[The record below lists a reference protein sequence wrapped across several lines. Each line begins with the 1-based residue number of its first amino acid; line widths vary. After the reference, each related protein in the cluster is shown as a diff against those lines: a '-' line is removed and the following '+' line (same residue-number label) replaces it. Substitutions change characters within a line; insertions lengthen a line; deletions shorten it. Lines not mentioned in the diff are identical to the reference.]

1 MEKIIQANELTKVY
15 GKANEKQTEALK
27 GISFDIEKGEFIGIM
42 GASGSGKSTLLN
54 ILSTLD
60 HPTKG
65 AIRINNSDITK
76 LKGDAL
82 ADFRSREIGFIFQ
95 DFNLL
100 ENLTASENI
109 AVPLSL
115 QGVKPKIIQQ
125 RIKQVAERLSI
136 THILDKYPAAIS
148 GGQKQRVTAARALI
162 TEPTILFAD
171 EPTGA
176 LDSKSAKDL
185 LNMMDDLNTN
195 DQVSILLVTHDP
207 LSASYCQ
214 RILFIKDGKIHQ
226 EVKRKDQSREAF
238 YRQILVI
245 LGNLEQ

>member
-65 AIRINNSDITK
+65 AIRINNSNITK

-95 DFNLL
+95 DFNLFKDGDSRLPRYPHQTIWPYSDMVQHRL
-100 ENLTASENI
+100 EMKNNI
-109 AVPLSL
+109 RTGWCRTTPLWGRGLSL
-115 QGVKPKIIQQ
+115 ICAGHSDRLHDCRARNVIEAIMWHGASNSDARWSIDKFRELSKEDRDAIVKFI
-125 RIKQVAERLSI
+125 
-136 THILDKYPAAIS
+136 DAI
-148 GGQKQRVTAARALI
+148 
-162 TEPTILFAD
+162 
-171 EPTGA
+171 
-176 LDSKSAKDL
+176 
-185 LNMMDDLNTN
+185 
-195 DQVSILLVTHDP
+195 
-207 LSASYCQ
+207 
-214 RILFIKDGKIHQ
+214 
-226 EVKRKDQSREAF
+226 
-238 YRQILVI
+238 
-245 LGNLEQ
+245 

>member
-125 RIKQVAERLSI
+125 RLKQVAERLSI
-136 THILDKYPAAIS
+136 THILDK
-148 GGQKQRVTAARALI
+148 
-162 TEPTILFAD
+162 
-171 EPTGA
+171 
-176 LDSKSAKDL
+176 
-185 LNMMDDLNTN
+185 
-195 DQVSILLVTHDP
+195 
-207 LSASYCQ
+207 
-214 RILFIKDGKIHQ
+214 
-226 EVKRKDQSREAF
+226 
-238 YRQILVI
+238 
-245 LGNLEQ
+245 